1 MERRYKAILVGN
13 GTMGGRHRARFEMC
27 GVEFVAV
34 LDNQKDFDGIVDRLN
49 AGDLP
54 AGSRTAG
61 GLLADFAVIAS
72 PASSHYGYAK
82 FFLERKIPVF
92 VEKPLAIAGEEAQ
105 ELVDLA
111 AKNDTLLF
119 VAQSECYNPI
129 FLNFRKHFLA
139 ELNTQTGARFSLQGA
154 HLDAGDMLIAG
165 DKLPAGSVRLEFR
178 REHHRSDRCRDV
190 NVALDLLVHDLSL
203 FLTLFRAEDVK
214 VDWFKTGTKSARDPA
229 EPSPAN
235 ALVDFD
241 SAMLRLSLARGPHRG
256 VIADFYVNRNSN
268 CDVRTITVDF
278 ARIACPDGQG
288 GIVPETSYTVSLA
301 RYTQEG
307 EIDHVPDSLDNEH
320 RFFLKL
326 LAGACGG
333 WGRRAAQNA
342 ANCVKL
348 ACAT

>member
-34 LDNQKDFDGIVDRLN
+34 LDNQKDFDGIAERLN
-49 AGDLP
+49 AG
-54 AGSRTAG
+54 GRTAG

-72 PASSHYGYAK
+72 PASTHYAYAK

-111 AKNDTLLF
+111 AENDTLLF

-139 ELNTQTGARFSLQGA
+139 ELNGR
-154 HLDAGDMLIAG
+154 AG

-178 REHHRSDRCRDV
+178 REHRRSDRCRDV

-214 VDWFKTGTKSARDPA
+214 VEWFKTGTKSARDPA
-229 EPSPAN
+229 
-235 ALVDFD
+235 DFD
-241 SAMLRLSLARGPHRG
+241 SAMLRLSLAHGPHKG

-278 ARIACPDGQG
+278 ARITCPDGQG

-326 LAGACGG
+326 LAGACGE

-342 ANCVKL
+342 ADCVKI

>member
-1 MERRYKAILVGN
+1 
-13 GTMGGRHRARFEMC
+13 MGGRHRARFEMC
-27 GVEFVAV
+27 GVEFVDV
-34 LDNQKDFDGIVDRLN
+34 LDKECSDESVLKASIEGKEF
-49 AGDLP
+49 
-54 AGSRTAG
+54 
-61 GLLADFAVIAS
+61 DFAVIAS
-72 PASSHYGYAK
+72 PASTHYAYAK

-92 VEKPLAIAGEEAQ
+92 VEKPLATAGEEAQ

-111 AKNDTLLF
+111 TKNDTLLF

-139 ELNTQTGARFSLQGA
+139 ELNGRV
-154 HLDAGDMLIAG
+154 DAGDE
-165 DKLPAGSVRLEFR
+165 LPAGSVRLEFR
-178 REHHRSDRCRDV
+178 REHRRSDRCRDV

-203 FLTLFRAEDVK
+203 FLTLFRAEDLK
-214 VDWFKTGTKSARDPA
+214 VEWFKTGTKSARDPA
-229 EPSPAN
+229 
-235 ALVDFD
+235 DFD
-241 SAMLRLSLARGPHRG
+241 SAMLRLSLAHGLHKG

-307 EIDHVPDSLDNEH
+307 GIDHVPDSLDNEH

-326 LAGACGG
+326 LAGACGE

-342 ANCVKL
+342 ADCVKI

>member
-34 LDNQKDFDGIVDRLN
+34 LDRECSDESVLDNQKDFDGIAERLN
-49 AGDLP
+49 AG
-54 AGSRTAG
+54 GRTAG

-72 PASSHYGYAK
+72 PASTHYAYAK

-119 VAQSECYNPI
+119 VAQSECYNSI

-139 ELNTQTGARFSLQGA
+139 ELNGRSGA

-178 REHHRSDRCRDV
+178 REHRRSDRCRDV

-229 EPSPAN
+229 
-235 ALVDFD
+235 DFD
-241 SAMLRLSLARGPHRG
+241 SAMLRLSLARGPHKG

-307 EIDHVPDSLDNEH
+307 EIEHVPDSLDNEH

-326 LAGACGG
+326 LAGACGE

-342 ANCVKL
+342 ADCVKL
-348 ACAT
+348 ACAS